1 MKKQNLKQF
10 DAMSPEYKEILDH
23 SRELKGQ
30 YGMRDRAFEKYE
42 RMYNMKWDCD
52 VKRQGVDTIKPTTSP
67 TARNKVLG
75 AWRLLI
81 SQDPRFSV
89 VSDIAGEQE
98 AETYEKFITQMWS
111 RAGKVNGRPLH
122 YDIILSML
130 LYGESHVAL
139 NTINDYKLYNPKDT
153 RVDKV
158 AKLTPIVFDVWNPR
172 TGYPEFDK
180 FGLSAYYREQQ
191 VEKSWVRI
199 NYKEL
204 LEQEDWARELSGS
217 GTVTLKTFYDLK
229 KYCVMVNNRILVCCE
244 HGLPNIPI
252 SVTRSDGSQLFERPE
267 DNTQPLLYSL
277 AQSRLWDRQN
287 LYLTVTTSNLFALGC
302 MPMVAFTHDT
312 NSKLNISNDSGILV
326 ADLARG
332 ESLDFIQSK
341 GFLTNE
347 MQNMGKM
354 YSDLVDES
362 TVYDTAFGEAGAAGS
377 FSEASLLSVSARLPL
392 VSTQKQCGLAIGNT
406 VALALE
412 IMKERNINFKR
423 EDIEVKGSEIPDD
436 IEVTCKLDMTQSQ
449 ERLQRAN
456 EAAVILANGLASKK
470 WTQENTIGIDNVE
483 DMEKAMLNEKVTN
496 SIVDYKIQ
504 EILADIQ
511 QEHQQK
517 QQQKQLQLQQAV
529 QSAQQAQQQ
538 AQVEQ
543 QQTQANEQAMLQ
555 QQQQANMGGSQNI
568 PRGQQLE
575 SQILQQIQNAAMNN
589 NMTATDAGQML
600 EGQAERL
607 GGGGVA
613 GGMPPEMGGMI
624 PGMGGQ
630 ELLQ

>member
-1 MKKQNLKQF
+1 MKKQKLKQF
-10 DAMSPEYKEILDH
+10 DSTSPEYREILDH
-23 SRELKGQ
+23 SRELKAQ

-89 VSDIAGEQE
+89 VSDIADKQE
-98 AETYEKFITQMWS
+98 AEVYEKFITQMWG

-139 NTINDYKLYNPKDT
+139 NTINDYKIYNPNDK

-158 AKLTPIVFDVWNPR
+158 GKLTPIVFDVWNPR

-204 LEQEDWARELSGS
+204 LEKEDCARELSGN
-217 GTVTLKTFYDLK
+217 GTVTLKTFYDLE
-229 KYCVMVNNRILVCCE
+229 KYCVMVNNRVLVCCE
-244 HGLPNIPI
+244 HGLPCIPI
-252 SVTRSDGSQLFERPE
+252 SVTKSDGSQLFERPE

-277 AQSRLWDRQN
+277 EKSRLWDRQN

-354 YSDLVDES
+354 YADYIDES
-362 TVYDTAFGEAGAAGS
+362 TVYNTAFGEAGAAGS

-392 VSTQKQCGLAIGNT
+392 VSTQKQCGLAISNT
-406 VALALE
+406 VSLALE
-412 IMKERNINFKR
+412 IMKERGINFKR
-423 EDIEVKGSEIPDD
+423 EDVEIKGNQIPED
-436 IEVTCKLDMTQSQ
+436 IEVLCKLDMTQSQ

-470 WTQENTIGIDNVE
+470 WVQENTIGIDNVE
-483 DMEKAMLNEKVTN
+483 DMEKSMMNEQINKSLVE
-496 SIVDYKIQ
+496 YKIQ
-504 EILADIQ
+504 EVMADIQ
-511 QEHQQK
+511 QEHQLK
-517 QQQKQLQLQQAV
+517 QQQKEQQVQQAV
-529 QSAQQAQQQ
+529 QATQQKLQQQAQQQ
-538 AQVEQ
+538 Q
-543 QQTQANEQAMLQ
+543 QEPAMLQ
-555 QQQQANMGGSQNI
+555 QQQQANMGGAQNI
-568 PRGQQLE
+568 PMGQQLE

-589 NMTATDAGQML
+589 NMTAPDSGQML
-600 EGQAERL
+600 EGQAERF
-607 GGGGVA
+607 GGGGAA
-613 GGMPPEMGGMI
+613 GSMPPEMGGMI

>member
-1 MKKQNLKQF
+1 MRKQKLAQY
-10 DAMSPEYKEILDH
+10 DVSSPEFREIQEH
-23 SRELKGQ
+23 ARELKGQ
-30 YGMRDRAFEKYE
+30 FAVRDRAFEKYE

-81 SQDPRFSV
+81 SQNPRFSV
-89 VSDIAGEQE
+89 TSA
-98 AETYEKFITQMWS
+98 AEGALDAEGIEKFITQMWAQ
-111 RAGKVNGRPLH
+111 AGKVNGRPLH

-139 NTINDYKLYNPKDT
+139 NTISDYKLYNPNDK

-158 AKLTPIVFDVWNPR
+158 GAITPIVFDVWNPR
-172 TGYPEFDK
+172 GGYPEFDK

-191 VEKSWVRI
+191 VEKSWVRT
-199 NYKEL
+199 NYKKL
-204 LEQEDWARELSGS
+204 LEDNDLTRELAGA
-217 GTVTLKTFYDLK
+217 GTVTLKTFYDLE
-229 KYCVMVNNRILVCCE
+229 KYCVMVNSRILICCA

-252 SVTRSDGSQLFERPE
+252 SVTRSDGSLLFERPE
-267 DNTQPLLYSL
+267 DSTQPLLYSL
-277 AQSRLWDRQN
+277 EKSRLWEREN

-312 NSKLNISNDSGILV
+312 NSKLNITNDSGILV

-347 MQNMGKM
+347 MQNMGRM
-354 YSDLVDES
+354 YSNYIDES
-362 TVYDTAFGEAGAAGS
+362 TIYNTAFGEAGAAGS

-392 VSTQKQCGLAIGNT
+392 VSTQRQCGLAIGNA
-406 VALALE
+406 VALALD
-412 IMKERNINFKR
+412 IMRERNISFKKEDTEIVGSKIP
-423 EDIEVKGSEIPDD
+423 EDIEV
-436 IEVTCKLDMTQSQ
+436 VCKLDMTQSQ

-470 WTQENTIGIDNVE
+470 WTQENTIGIDSVE
-483 DMEKAMLNEKVTN
+483 DMEKAMLDEQITKAI
-496 SIVDYKIQ
+496 SEYKIQ
-504 EILADIQ
+504 EILSDIQ

-517 QQQKQLQLQQAV
+517 QQQKQAQIQEAV
-529 QSAQQAQQQ
+529 QNAQQGIQQAQARQETRNLQ
-538 AQVEQ
+538 EA
-543 QQTQANEQAMLQ
+543 TLQ
-555 QQQQANMGGSQNI
+555 QQQQANMGGAQNI
-568 PRGQQLE
+568 PLGQQLE

-589 NMTATDAGQML
+589 NMKSADAGTML
-600 EGQAERL
+600 EGQAERF
-607 GGGGVA
+607 GGGGVS
-613 GGMPPEMGGMI
+613 GGMPPEMGGML

-630 ELLQ
+630 GILK